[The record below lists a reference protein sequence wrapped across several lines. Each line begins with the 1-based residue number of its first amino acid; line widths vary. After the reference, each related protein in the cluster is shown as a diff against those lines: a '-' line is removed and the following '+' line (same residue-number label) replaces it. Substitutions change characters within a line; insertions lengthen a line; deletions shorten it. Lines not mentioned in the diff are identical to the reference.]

1 MSVLDLAA
9 ELKRVHRLRR
19 LLEPLAVLYEKTVLE
34 ACKEPFEVRL
44 TARQSTDYASEHY
57 PAAGTIHIID
67 GESLQAAYEVW
78 QEYHRIER
86 ELLGQSRA
94 AMSDKMDGDDT
105 VEIPAP
111 SKTVLEENL
120 NEGERLSDE
129 LDSLSAPKRVW
140 LEWFCS
146 LSEEDKKYVDICGE
160 KGISVTPA
168 NFDQMKKIV
177 KEYDADDSRLND

>member
-1 MSVLDLAA
+1 MSVLDMAA

-44 TARQSTDYASEHY
+44 TARLSTDCAGEHY
-57 PAAGTIHIID
+57 PAAGTIHILD

-86 ELLGQSRA
+86 ELLQQSRA
-94 AMSDKMDGDDT
+94 ALSDKTDGDDT

-111 SKTVLEENL
+111 SKTVLEENH

-129 LDSLSAPKRVW
+129 LSAPERVW

-146 LSEEDKKYVDICGE
+146 LSEEDKEYVYICGE
-160 KGISVTPA
+160 KGIFVTPA

-177 KEYDADDSRLND
+177 KE